1 MKKKKVGENPA
12 FELPPV
18 KSSGMRELHSLDGAL
33 LLMHF
38 GFRGLVAEADLFLQ
52 HHGLS
57 RVHHR
62 VLYAIARSES
72 LSVGALLELLGV
84 SKQALHKPLKQLQD
98 EGYVVAQRDPAQH
111 RSKILRLTA
120 KGARIENAASK
131 RERKAIGE
139 ALKVVKPSHR
149 RAWFE
154 IMAVL
159 ARRA

>member
-1 MKKKKVGENPA
+1 MSKKNLGANPA
-12 FELPPV
+12 FELPHV
-18 KSSGMRELHSLDGAL
+18 KTSGLREIHRLDGAL

-38 GFRGLVAEADLFLQ
+38 AFRGLVAEADLYL
-52 HHGLS
+52 HRHGLS

-62 VLYAIARSES
+62 VLYAIARSDG
-72 LSVGALLELLGV
+72 LSVGGLLELLGV

-111 RSKILRLTA
+111 RTKLLRLTA
-120 KGARIENAASK
+120 KGARTENAASK

-139 ALKVVKPSHR
+139 ALKTVKPSHR
-149 RAWFE
+149 SAWFDVME
-154 IMAVL
+154 VL